1 MLTQATQADNHP
13 VMDLHPFDAG
23 KAEMAEIIASAIYE
37 RYYLFQRKW
46 HGKDHDTTRL
56 LYNIL
61 SDIRDIQATDLIQ
74 KSNEPTQDE

>member
-1 MLTQATQADNHP
+1 MLTQETQADNHP

-37 RYYLFQRKW
+37 RYYLFHRKW
-46 HGKDHDTTRL
+46 HGKDNDITKI

-61 SDIRDIQATDLIQ
+61 SDIRDIQATDLTT
-74 KSNEPTQDE
+74 NEPTNDE